1 MRPRR
6 NMEVSGG
13 INVKTTRFLPL
24 PILALNIIT
33 KPLFYLTQPFW
44 TILSKMVDSRLA
56 DRILAKLKEK
66 Q

>member
-1 MRPRR
+1 M
-6 NMEVSGG
+6 
-13 INVKTTRFLPL
+13 KTIRLLPL

-44 TILSKMVDSRLA
+44 TILSKIVDSKLA
-56 DRILAKLKEK
+56 NRIIEKLDEREIPIVNRDKY